1 MPPSASTSR
10 LGSEDAPPHAARQ
23 AWLAV
28 LVEATRDELAPLEA
42 LGHTAGIAVLRPAE
56 IGLVMVRG
64 RVGGGGAAFNL
75 GEATVARAA
84 VTLPTGET
92 GIGHVLGRDKDK
104 ARLVAIGDALLQSPA
119 THATVEAT
127 ILAPIAARLAEDK
140 RAARAKAQATKVDFF
155 TMVRGDN

>member
-1 MPPSASTSR
+1 
-10 LGSEDAPPHAARQ
+10 
-23 AWLAV
+23 V
-28 LVEATRDELAPLEA
+28 LVEATRDELAPLDA
-42 LGHTAGIAVLRPAE
+42 LGHAAGITVLRPAE

-75 GEATVARAA
+75 GEATVTRAA

-104 ARLVAIGDALLQSPA
+104 ARLVAIGDALLQSA
-119 THATVEAT
+119 TTHATVEAT
-127 ILAPIAARLAEDK
+127 ILAPIAARIADDQ